1 MTLPSSFIDPPYRI
15 YIALAQYPVLQDR
28 IRERMREEIFVRG
41 IISVEEFNDQVRAQA
56 TESQAREAIAF
67 PIGEEPP
74 DVWLRRKEQV
84 RQYLTDLHFANNLSF
99 ELFEEI
105 VHEVLDERGADK
117 EDWLTTWNAELAPI
131 ELLLEQALR
140 IERMG
145 PKERKK
151 YEPHLK
157 EIKVV
162 LIRNMISDQLAYIH
176 IARQWLTTEDLLD
189 IRRRKIGR
197 GKIGGK
203 AAGMLLAQRIIM
215 ETGDEDVKAHV
226 KIPESY
232 FLAADV
238 LYSFMAHNNLL
249 HWNDQKYKTEEEI
262 RSDYPQ
268 LCREYL
274 EGEFPPDIVEELRK
288 ILKRTENRP
297 LIVRSSSL
305 LEDSFG
311 TLFAGKYASFFCPN
325 QATPEENLNNLVEAI
340 IKVYA
345 SALHANPL
353 LYRRSKGLLDYDERI
368 AVLIQTVQGEQ
379 MGDYFLPH
387 AAGVAFSRNLYRW
400 APEIERDAGFLRLVW
415 GLGTRAVDRV
425 SSDFPRLVALSHPQL
440 HTHSDTSMIHK
451 YSQRKVDLID
461 LKENE
466 FRTLPV
472 PQALS
477 PDYPIMRYIAQRYQD
492 GYFMSLHSRLLED
505 RVEDLVITMDELLRR
520 TPLAD
525 RMKRILQTLA
535 EYYHSPVDME
545 FTVQIVGVGTSSP
558 DVVVSILQCRPQS
571 HLQEADVHIPKDVPA
586 EDVVFTT
593 RKIIPHGQVSGI
605 EYVLFVPHE
614 GFFGLPTSIER
625 IELARAVGRLNT
637 SLEGKNFICV
647 GPGRWGSN
655 NPDLGVKVAYSD
667 IYHTRALV
675 EYSGEDV
682 GGAPEP
688 SLGTHFF
695 QDLIE
700 AQIYPLA
707 IYLDDEDMVFNRAFF
722 YDTPNHLS
730 DYLPKDKNFSKALR
744 LIMVKDYRPGRL
756 LDLVMDSNVGQAIA
770 YLVQNHLADKES
782 E

>member
-1 MTLPSSFIDPPYRI
+1 
-15 YIALAQYPVLQDR
+15 
-28 IRERMREEIFVRG
+28 
-41 IISVEEFNDQVRAQA
+41 
-56 TESQAREAIAF
+56 
-67 PIGEEPP
+67 
-74 DVWLRRKEQV
+74 VWLKRKEQV

-105 VHEVLDERGADK
+105 VHAVLSERGADK

-140 IERMG
+140 ISRMNPDERQ
-145 PKERKK
+145 K

-162 LIRNMISDQLAYIH
+162 LIRNMISDHLAYIN
-176 IARQWLTTEDLLD
+176 IARRWLTIEDLLD
-189 IRRRKIGR
+189 IRHRKIGR

-203 AAGMLLAQRIIM
+203 AAGMLLAQRIIK
-215 ETGDEDVKAHV
+215 EAGDEDIKANV

-238 LYSFMAHNNLL
+238 MYSFMAHNNLL

-262 RSDYPQ
+262 RADYPQ
-268 LCREYL
+268 LCKEYIQ
-274 EGEFPPDIVEELRK
+274 GEFPPDILEELRK
-288 ILKRTENRP
+288 ILERTRDRP

-305 LEDSFG
+305 LEDNFG
-311 TLFAGKYASFFCPN
+311 TSFAGKYASYFCPN
-325 QATPEENLNNLVEAI
+325 QGNPQENLKDFVEAI

-345 SALHANPL
+345 SALYAEPL

-400 APEIERDAGFLRLVW
+400 SPEIERDAGFLRLVW

-425 SSDFPRLVALSHPQL
+425 ASDFPRLVALSHPQL
-440 HTHSDTSMIHK
+440 HTHSDTQMIRK
-451 YSQRKVDLID
+451 YSQKKVDLID
-461 LKENE
+461 LKANE
-466 FRTLPV
+466 FRTMPIDK
-472 PQALS
+472 ALS
-477 PDYPIMRYIAQRYQD
+477 KDYPIMRYIAQLYQD
-492 GYFMSLHSRLLED
+492 GYFTPLRSRLLDD
-505 RVEDLVITMDELLRR
+505 RAEDLVITMDELLRR

-535 EYYHSPVDME
+535 EHYQSPVDME
-545 FTVQIVGVGTSSP
+545 FTVQLVDIGSHSP
-558 DVVVSILQCRPQS
+558 DVVLSILQCRPQS
-571 HLQEADVHIPKDVPA
+571 HLQETDVHIPKEVRA
-586 EDVVFTT
+586 EDTIFTT
-593 RKIIPHGQVSGI
+593 RRVLPHGQVLGI

-614 GFFGLPTSIER
+614 EFFSLRTSVER
-625 IELARAVGRLNT
+625 VELARAVGRLNGLLGEKT
-637 SLEGKNFICV
+637 FICV

-655 NPDLGVKVAYSD
+655 NPDLGVKIAYTE

-675 EYSGEDV
+675 EYSGEGV

-700 AQIYPLA
+700 AEIFPLA
-707 IYLDDEDMVFNRAFF
+707 IYLDDDDVVFNRAFF
-722 YDTPNHLS
+722 YETPNHLA
-730 DYLPKDKNFSKALR
+730 DYLPEDRNLSKALR
-744 LIMVKDYRPGRL
+744 LIMVEDYRPNHSMN
-756 LDLVMDSNVGQAIA
+756 LVMDSNAGQAIA
-770 YLVQNHLADKES
+770 YLVPANLTNKES
-782 E
+782 T